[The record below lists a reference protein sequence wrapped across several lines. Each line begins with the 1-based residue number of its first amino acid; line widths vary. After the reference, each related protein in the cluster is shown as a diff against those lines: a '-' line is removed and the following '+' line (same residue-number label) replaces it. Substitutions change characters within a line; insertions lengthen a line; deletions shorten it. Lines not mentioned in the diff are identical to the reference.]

1 MEWWEISSTKEK
13 TRLLIAEAEKKAA
26 LQHKEITATALF
38 NQAKVLEC
46 FKTEKITEDCFHSNE
61 GYGYHDD
68 GRERLEKL
76 FSRVFKGEDS
86 IVRPHFVS
94 GTHTIYTCLR
104 GLLRP
109 GDRLLSL
116 SGMPYDTLCRAII
129 GPQKNREGK
138 GRNKNFSSLGE
149 WDITFAHVETT
160 RALEE
165 NIDGEL
171 AVLLKKPTKVFF
183 IQRSRGYNPSRQAL
197 TIAELARLTELVRS
211 HNKDAIIL
219 VDNCYG
225 EFVEKEEPLEAGAD
239 IIAGS
244 LIKNPGGGLAPAGGY
259 ITGKEEYISLIGE
272 AFSAPGLG
280 KGLGAFI
287 QNKRLYYQGL
297 FMAPQLV
304 GEALKGAVTIA
315 AALEA
320 AGYEVSPRY
329 NEKRGDLVQS
339 VRLHNQ
345 QELELFCRAVQQA
358 SPINAHFQPVAGATP
373 GYGDPLY
380 MAAGTFVQGSSSEFS
395 ADAPLREPY
404 TLYLQG
410 GLSYNH
416 VILGLASLLD
426 TIMDQD

>member
-1 MEWWEISSTKEK
+1 MQWWEIAGIKRK
-13 TRLLIAEAEKKAA
+13 THLLIAAAEKKAA
-26 LQHKEITATALF
+26 AQHREINANTLC

-46 FKTEKITEDCFHSNE
+46 FKAEKITENCFHSNE
-61 GYGYHDD
+61 GYGYHDE
-68 GRERLEKL
+68 GRDKLENL
-76 FSRVFKGEDS
+76 FSRIFKGEDS

-94 GTHTIYTCLR
+94 GTHTLVTCLR

-116 SGMPYDTLCRAII
+116 SGMPYDTLRRAII
-129 GPQKNREGK
+129 GPNTANGENCSAKK
-138 GRNKNFSSLGE
+138 ISSLQE
-149 WDITFAHVETT
+149 WGITFAQVGT
-160 RALEE
+160 AKVLEE
-165 NIDGEL
+165 KENAEIIQ
-171 AVLLKKPTKVFF
+171 LLKAPTKVVF
-183 IQRSRGYNPSRQAL
+183 IQRSRGYNPWRRAL
-197 TIAELARLTELVRS
+197 TLAELARLSALVR
-211 HNKDAIIL
+211 NYNRDAVIL

-225 EFVEKEEPLEAGAD
+225 EFVEKEEPLEAAGVD
-239 IIAGS
+239 LVAGS

-259 ITGKEEYISLIGE
+259 ITGRQKYISIIGE

-304 GEALKGAVTIA
+304 GEALKGAVTVA
-315 AALEA
+315 AALEE
-320 AGYEVSPRY
+320 AGYSVSPRY
-329 NEKRGDLVQS
+329 DEKRGDLVQS
-339 VRLHNQ
+339 VRLKNKE
-345 QELELFCRAVQQA
+345 ELELFCNAVQQA
-358 SPINAHFQPVAGATP
+358 SPVNAHFRPVAGATP
-373 GYGDPLY
+373 GYGDPIY

-404 TLYLQG
+404 TLYIQG

-426 TIMDQD
+426 TIIE